1 MSGSLIRIKMILIAW
16 LCILVTSA
24 HAFFRY
30 GHFLPG
36 QAIMKTKDI
45 PPSKFLG
52 ILGPSM
58 KPDQANRSS
67 LMHFLMSPGVL
78 QGVFVR
84 ANRTTSP
91 LIQLPVGNF
100 RNQANTALLSF
111 GKRLYALYERGSPR
125 ELHVDWVNETVSVGS
140 DIGSAGF
147 VSGHA
152 KRRGSD
158 LVSLR
163 YSVWDSTV
171 SITVFDPSWGLNKE
185 VCVDIEQGG
194 PAWWMPI
201 VHDFVLIGPDQVL
214 FPCSPFRL
222 SWTGLSLADS
232 GGVRFYLVNTT
243 SGEYRLW
250 EDGVSTYYVFH
261 FAPPNMGRRTG
272 YSTGGKGT
280 PSSTIR
286 LQCAVYED
294 LAFGGS
300 ALGLKGRWREM
311 TLLPSGGLITHGWN
325 QDLEEMNLDFPVEG
339 PDGVVC
345 LRRVSEENVVNELV
359 FVLGLKIVGRK
370 RMKGRFL
377 CAEPVWDPDRSMWMG
392 LSWNCKDPTEV
403 YLWKLAWP
411 ALAYKEEV
419 IETGNK
425 TLTLGFH
432 SGLVARL

>member
-1 MSGSLIRIKMILIAW
+1 MTSFAW
-16 LCILVTSA
+16 LCILAPSV

-30 GHFLPG
+30 AHLLPG
-36 QAIMKTKDI
+36 QPAMKAKDI

-58 KPDQANRSS
+58 TPDQANRSP

-91 LIQLPVGNF
+91 LIQLPVGSF

-125 ELHVDWVNETVSVGS
+125 ELHVDWDLETVSVGS
-140 DIGSAGF
+140 DIGSAGM

-171 SITVFDPSWGLNKE
+171 SITVFDPSWGLHKE
-185 VCVDIEQGG
+185 ICVGIEQGG
-194 PAWWMPI
+194 PVWWIPI

-214 FPCSPFRL
+214 FTCSPFRL

-261 FAPPNMGRRTG
+261 FAPNTALRTG
-272 YSTGGKGT
+272 FLGRDSK
-280 PSSTIR
+280 SIR
-286 LQCAVYED
+286 VQCAVYED
-294 LAFGGS
+294 LSFGGS
-300 ALGLKGRWREM
+300 ALGLQGRWREM
-311 TLLPSGGLITHGWN
+311 TLLPSGGLITHAWN
-325 QDLEEMNLDFPVEG
+325 PDLEEMNLDFPVEG

-345 LRRVSEENVVNELV
+345 LRRVSEEHVVDELV
-359 FVLGLKIVGRK
+359 FVLGIEIVGRK
-370 RMKGRFL
+370 KMRGRFL

-392 LSWNCKDPTEV
+392 LSWNCMDPTEV

-411 ALAYKEEV
+411 ALAYKEERV
-419 IETGNK
+419 DTGGQP
-425 TLTLGFH
+425 LSLGFH
-432 SGLVARL
+432 SGLVSGPV